1 MTKFNILTWNIENTG
16 KSKQVIKPTAAARI
30 SYFAQVV
37 KLTKANVVV
46 FQEAVGGQSL
56 IASIAADI
64 VEAFNTESEPDN
76 LFPKAVW
83 TSSNTLRA
91 SFGGK
96 RKRSENA
103 WFFWNQSEVQPV
115 LLNNSSNLP
124 DLLGGSAFNNF
135 PESSGVV
142 NSYGRKAFFLAFY
155 ALGSQSQSCALVTTY
170 HAPFTVDLDPQTKGL
185 ACLAAMLDPTNPD
198 SIFQVY
204 QLTTYFDNIVFML
217 CGDYNIDITSQQG
230 RDLYENLLMSNT
242 NTRPA
247 VDAKTTLKTVESVNQ
262 TIYPNTED
270 YLANGYDN
278 IFYSVDIEN
287 QLTQAWVVDLIS
299 VTTQDP
305 LKLIAQGLLSEL
317 GRSGNNNIDNTNDS
331 FKFYRKNISD
341 HLPVF
346 ASFEVG

>member
-1 MTKFNILTWNIENTG
+1 M
-16 KSKQVIKPTAAARI
+16 
-30 SYFAQVV
+30 

-46 FQEAVGGQSL
+46 FQEAVGDQFL

-64 VEAFNTESEPDN
+64 VTALNTESEPDN
-76 LFPKAVW
+76 LSPEAVW

-91 SFGGK
+91 SDGGK
-96 RKRSENA
+96 RKRTENA

-115 LLNNSSNLP
+115 FYNDSSNLP
-124 DLLGGSAFNNF
+124 DLLGGSACNNF

-142 NSYGRKAFFLAFY
+142 NQYGRKAFFLAFY
-155 ALGSQSQSCALVTTY
+155 ALGSQSQSQSQSCALVTTY
-170 HAPFTVDLDPQTKGL
+170 HAPFTVNLDPQTKGL

-198 SIFQVY
+198 SIFQFY

-230 RDLYENLLMSNT
+230 RDLYDNLLMSNT

-278 IFYSVDIEN
+278 IFYSNLPRVGLI
-287 QLTQAWVVDLIS
+287 QAGVVDLIS
-299 VTTQDP
+299 FTTQDP
-305 LKLIAQGLLSEL
+305 LKLIAQCLLSKL
-317 GRSGNNNIDNTNDS
+317 GVSGKNNIDNTNDS